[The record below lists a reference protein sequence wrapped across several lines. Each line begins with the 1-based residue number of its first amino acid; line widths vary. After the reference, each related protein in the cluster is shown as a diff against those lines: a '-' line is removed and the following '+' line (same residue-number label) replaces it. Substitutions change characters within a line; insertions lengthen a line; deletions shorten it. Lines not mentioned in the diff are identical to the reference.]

1 MVGASFAR
9 PAKGTIMQ
17 YQPYRSP
24 LMIGFGVIVL
34 FIFATFAWLKWA
46 PSDDPASQNAAIA
59 NSAMPTPAK
68 QDGGTKP

>member
-1 MVGASFAR
+1 
-9 PAKGTIMQ
+9 
-17 YQPYRSP
+17 
-24 LMIGFGVIVL
+24 MIGFGVIVL